1 MKIFLIQPEYKDT
14 WAASPLGLGYVA
26 AALQNA
32 GHDIV
37 LADYT
42 LRPVSEA
49 EFKEELISCKPDLV
63 AISMMVRALPQV
75 RALIKH
81 IKEVDDIPVVIGG
94 PQPSIAPEFTLR
106 YTASDFAV
114 LGEGEETIVEFAKA
128 LMLGK
133 NNFQGIRGLAFNQKG
148 KGIVINPPREFV
160 ADLDSIKFPAW
171 EYISPAKYN
180 LQPALTPVKER
191 PIAPLITTR
200 GCPYKCNFCGGP
212 LMWKRSFR
220 MRSAK
225 NIVDEIELL
234 MREYGVKQIFLS
246 DDNFTLQKNHAISMC
261 KEILARKIK
270 IPWACPNGIR
280 VDKVDDELLGY
291 MREAGCYLV
300 GFGIESGSQEILNRA
315 QKQLNLERVAEVV
328 KLAKKHNILTY
339 GFFIIGLLGET
350 ERTIRQT
357 IDFAKRLPL
366 DRAWFNVLIP
376 YPGTEIFDI
385 YAQGK
390 PYDEIDWSNLDATT
404 GMITEGIHYD
414 GLSGEDL
421 VYWQRRAL
429 REFYLASP
437 RRFFSVMR
445 NMSFGS
451 IKTLMKTSFFKR
463 ILQHK
468 ND

>member
-14 WAASPLGLGYVA
+14 WAAPPLGLGYIA
-26 AALQNA
+26 AALEGE
-32 GHDIV
+32 GHDVIFS
-37 LADYT
+37 DYT
-42 LRPVSEA
+42 LSPVSSE
-49 EFKEELISCKPDLV
+49 EFKKQVENLKPDLI

-75 RALIKH
+75 RTLIQLV
-81 IKEVDDIPVVIGG
+81 KEVSNIPVVIGG
-94 PQPSIAPEFTLR
+94 PQPTIVPEFTLR
-106 YTASDFAV
+106 YTGSDFAV
-114 LGEGEETIVEFAKA
+114 LGEGEKTIIELARAVNS
-128 LMLGK
+128 GK
-133 NNFQGIRGLAFNQKG
+133 NSFQDIKGLAFSQRDK
-148 KGIVINPPREFV
+148 KIVVNPGREFTP
-160 ADLDSIKFPAW
+160 DLDSISLPAW
-171 EYISPAKYN
+171 KYISPAKYN

-234 MREYGVKQIFLS
+234 MNEYGVRQIFLS
-246 DDNFTLQKNHAISMC
+246 DDNFTLQKSHAVSMC
-261 KEILARKIK
+261 KEILSRRIK
-270 IPWACPNGIR
+270 ISWACPNGIR

-300 GFGIESGSQEILNRA
+300 GFGIESGSQAILDRA
-315 QKQLNLERVAEVV
+315 QKQLNLSRVAEVV
-328 KLAKKHNILTY
+328 KMAKKHGIMTY

-350 ERTIRQT
+350 KKTIRET
-357 IDFAKRLPL
+357 IDFAKNLPL

-376 YPGTEIFDI
+376 YPGTEVFEL
-385 YAQGK
+385 YSQGK

-404 GMITEGIHYD
+404 GMITEGIHYN

-429 REFYLASP
+429 REFYLANPS
-437 RRFFSVMR
+437 RFFSVMR
-445 NMSFGS
+445 NMSLGS
-451 IKTLMKTSFFKR
+451 IRTLMKTSFFKR
-463 ILQHK
+463 LLQHK